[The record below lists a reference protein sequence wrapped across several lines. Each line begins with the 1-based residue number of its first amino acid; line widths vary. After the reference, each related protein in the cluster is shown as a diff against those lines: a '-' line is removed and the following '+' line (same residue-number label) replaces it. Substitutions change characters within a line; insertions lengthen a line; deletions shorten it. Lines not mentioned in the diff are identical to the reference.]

1 MKICVSDELRY
12 VSEELKKRG
21 YTIVTINS
29 NNDCDALICDLKNG
43 GLNHIGCENSIKKDG
58 MLIIDIGSKSI
69 DEIEYILKNRLY
81 TSIF

>member
-1 MKICVSDELRY
+1 MKICVSDELRD

-21 YTIVTINS
+21 YKIVNINS
-29 NNDCDALICDLKNG
+29 NNDCDAFICDLKNG
-43 GLNHIGCENSIKKDG
+43 GLNHMSSENSIKKDG